1 MRIAIFGAQHHKGA
15 EILRQLQRYQCDVTG
30 LSDMPLTGRETD
42 FPGDIDFDLDPP
54 GALNWDDIDSIICV
68 TDQLEVLEDLHQS
81 AIKTNTRLIDAS
93 ANLGDLPVLD
103 KTESAARSPHS
114 LAAMLSAAIRKLS
127 EYSPRF
133 INITG
138 LLSVSGLKKEAMDE
152 LFTQTRDIYSNQPP
166 NPGQFPKQ
174 IAFNLIP
181 WIGHIQEDNRSDDEH
196 RLESDLSDLT
206 GVSDILSQCIQAP
219 VFAGHS
225 AHVTVLFDDTLSAGQ
240 AEAAWRSDTD
250 ILVADEADDDLIATP
265 ADIIGDE
272 QVYIGRIRDD
282 SSQRRLSFWMTGDN
296 LRAGLARP
304 IIEALDLSLK
314 EGEDLKTVQP
324 MA

>member
-42 FPGDIDFDLDPP
+42 FPGDIDFDLNPP
-54 GALNWDDIDSIICV
+54 GALDWDEIDTLITV
-68 TDQLEVLEDLHQS
+68 TDQLEVLDDLHQS

-103 KTESAARSPHS
+103 KTQSVARSPHA

-127 EYSPRF
+127 VYGPRF
-133 INITG
+133 IAITG

-152 LFTQTRDIYSNQPP
+152 LFTQTRDIYSNQPL
-166 NPGQFPKQ
+166 NPAQFPKQ
-174 IAFNLIP
+174 IAFNMIP
-181 WIGHIQEDNRSDDEH
+181 WIGQIQDDNRSDDEH

-225 AHVTVLFDDTLSAGQ
+225 AHVTVLFDDPLSAEE

-250 ILVADEADDDLIATP
+250 ILVADDADDDLIATP
-265 ADIIGDE
+265 VDIVGDE

-282 SSQRRLSFWMTGDN
+282 ASQRRLSFWMTGDN
-296 LRAGLARP
+296 LRSGLARP
-304 IIEALDLSLK
+304 IIEALELPLK
-314 EGEDLKTVQP
+314 DGEDLKTVQP